1 MNNLKHFLDIRY
13 QFRIANFL
21 HFQTIF
27 CFNSLFFTKFSE
39 NFSFPLK
46 IWHEFSFFLEF
57 SVEFHSFWNFCMN
70 FHSFKNFLEIF
81 IPAWILSLNFIFG
94 MDFQR
99 GVRAFPKSRT
109 PWHFNRCLVIK
120 MIHVGI
126 SSFDSNKW

>member
-1 MNNLKHFLDIRY
+1 MNNLKHCSDIRY
-13 QFRIANFL
+13 QLRIANFL

-70 FHSFKNFLEIF
+70 FHSFKNFLGIF
-81 IPAWILSLNFIFG
+81 IPAWILSLNFILG